1 MLKKIIY
8 FIFII
13 SFLYSFEQNLITKD
27 IIQKEKLVD
36 IQSLD
41 PTIKVKLMYATTNN
55 FLSKNVYGNLTNCYL
70 RLEAAIKLTN
80 AQRIL
85 KQINPNLTLLV
96 YDGLRP
102 RRIQYIMWEI
112 VKGTEQQQYVANPK
126 GGSIHNYG
134 CAVDLT
140 IAYNNGEPLDMGTP
154 FDYFGVKAQPR
165 FEEIFVNPEKISNSN
180 LDKKT
185 LSLIKKDLET
195 SGPLTQSQLSNR
207 LLLRKVMI
215 EAGFN
220 PIANE
225 WWHFEAFPREE
236 VRKKYNIVE

>member
-1 MLKKIIY
+1 M
-8 FIFII
+8 I
-13 SFLYSFEQNLITKD
+13 SFVYSFAENLITKD

-102 RRIQYIMWEI
+102 RRIQYMMWEI
-112 VKGTEQQQYVANPK
+112 VKGTEKQQYVANPK

-154 FDYFGVKAQPR
+154 FDYFGVKAQPK
-165 FEEIFVNPEKISNSN
+165 FEEIFLNPEKLSNSQ

-185 LSLIKKDLET
+185 LDLIRKDLKEC
-195 SGPLTQSQLSNR
+195 GPLTQLQLSNR
-207 LLLRKVMI
+207 ILLRKVML

-236 VRKKYNIVE
+236 VRKKYTIIE

>member
-1 MLKKIIY
+1 MLKKTIY
-8 FIFII
+8 FILMI
-13 SFLYSFEQNLITKD
+13 SFLYSFAENLITKD

-102 RRIQYIMWEI
+102 RRIQYMMWEI
-112 VKGTEQQQYVANPK
+112 VKGTEKQQYVANPK

-165 FEEIFVNPEKISNSN
+165 FEEIFLNPEKLSNSQ

-185 LSLIKKDLET
+185 LDLIRKDIKEC
-195 SGPLTQSQLSNR
+195 GPLTQLQLSNR
-207 LLLRKVMI
+207 ILLRKVMV

-236 VRKKYNIVE
+236 VRKKYTIIE